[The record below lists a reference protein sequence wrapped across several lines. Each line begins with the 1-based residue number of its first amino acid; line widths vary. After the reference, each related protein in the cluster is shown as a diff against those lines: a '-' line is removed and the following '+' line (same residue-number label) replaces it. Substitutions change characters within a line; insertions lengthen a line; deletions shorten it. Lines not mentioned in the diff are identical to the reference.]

1 MAPGARGYCGLP
13 GMQARR
19 VENLAIFREVGAG
32 TEIEMTIPARAAYE
46 QRRGSGRFRVG
57 RMSRTRREHAKEI
70 R

>member
-1 MAPGARGYCGLP
+1 
-13 GMQARR
+13 MQARR

-57 RMSRTRREHAKEI
+57 RMSTTRREHAKEI